1 LGLHNNM
8 LAAPVI
14 MAVTATAVSGTACA
28 GCTVEIFSDTEDE
41 GRVYEGS
48 VVAGAY
54 VTIGR

>member
-14 MAVTATAVSGTACA
+14 MAVTATAVSGTACS
-28 GCTVEIFSDTEDE
+28 GRTVEIFSDAEDE

-48 VVAGAY
+48 VVAGANF
-54 VTIGR
+54 TIGR